1 MKHDLPSELRSRFT
15 VVLLKSSLRSPSDV
29 IVVVVNAVEMVSL
42 SFPAVG
48 IGVVM
53 NDGVALSVVVVS
65 VVVVSVVVVFD
76 GMVMCDEVVAG
87 DCGIVNGIHP
97 SD

>member
-1 MKHDLPSELRSRFT
+1 M
-15 VVLLKSSLRSPSDV
+15 

-65 VVVVSVVVVFD
+65 VVVMSVVVVSVVVVFD
-76 GMVMCDEVVAG
+76 GMVMCDDVVAG

>member
-1 MKHDLPSELRSRFT
+1 MVKHDLPSGLRSRFT
-15 VVLLKSSLRSPSDV
+15 VVLLKSSLRSPSGV

-53 NDGVALSVVVVS
+53 NDGVPL
-65 VVVVSVVVVFD
+65 SVVVVFD

>member
-15 VVLLKSSLRSPSDV
+15 VVLLKSSLRSPSGV

-53 NDGVALSVVVVS
+53 NDGVALSVVVL
-65 VVVVSVVVVFD
+65 SVVVVFD
-76 GMVMCDEVVAG
+76 DMVMCDEVVAG

>member
-15 VVLLKSSLRSPSDV
+15 VVLLKSSLRSPSGV

-48 IGVVM
+48 IGGVM
-53 NDGVALSVVVVS
+53 NDGVALSVVVM
-65 VVVVSVVVVFD
+65 SVVVVFD